1 MRPPLHRPLPTTT
14 PACAADA
21 VPTAS
26 RARSS
31 TSALLCALA
40 VALGAG
46 AGAARAQVAPP
57 TDAAPPRAPAAPK
70 TPPAND
76 RNQLPITPGPMGYD
90 RLRADL
96 AAPIADEARREAF
109 ADELARIWDRYNL
122 AWAAIEK
129 REIGLARGAV
139 SQMRS
144 SRTITADVLRAR
156 YADALAAVARTD
168 AACFAAIAEAMPP
181 ESGPALDALRR
192 ARSRAVAGHG
202 IAPYLSLAVPVR
214 WNDPLAWLN
223 ACETR
228 LPYEA
233 FTAYDTT
240 TEGIATR
247 LCGPRRRFE
256 TDLLVQGTSR
266 DRIEAIVPVLAVDYI
281 PSVKS
286 AVAEAI
292 AAVEALRGS
301 VPDEDVARIQV
312 ARITDLYPDV
322 PRPERAFDMFA
333 YPDDDGKRD
342 LWLAERA
349 RLSIADAEILR
360 RYEAKALETLAAK
373 AIWDRAAYDMRQEI
387 AAPFKAERTALHD
400 ETTERVRL
408 LLSLPAQAVETP

>member
-1 MRPPLHRPLPTTT
+1 MRFSFHCPFVPSTPP
-14 PACAADA
+14 CAADA

-26 RARSS
+26 SARTTTS
-31 TSALLCALA
+31 TLLCALA
-40 VALGAG
+40 ISIGAG
-46 AGAARAQVAPP
+46 TARAQVAPP
-57 TDAAPPRAPAAPK
+57 ADAQAPRAPAAPK

-96 AAPIADEARREAF
+96 AAPIADESRREAF

-168 AACFAAIAEAMPP
+168 AAFFAAIAEAMPP
-181 ESGPALDALRR
+181 ESAPALDALRR
-192 ARSRAVAGHG
+192 ARARAVAGHG

-214 WNDPLAWLN
+214 WNDTLAWLN

-233 FTAYDTT
+233 FVAYDTT

-266 DRIEAIVPVLAVDYI
+266 ERIEAIVPVLATDYL

-292 AAVEALRGS
+292 TAVEALRGS
-301 VPDEDVARIQV
+301 VPEEDVARIHI
-312 ARITDLYPDV
+312 ARITDLYPDI
-322 PRPERAFDMFA
+322 PRPERPFDMFA

-349 RLSIADAEILR
+349 RLSIADAEIMR
-360 RYEAKALETLAAK
+360 RYEAKALETLVAK
-373 AIWDRAAYDMRQEI
+373 AIWDRAAYDMRQAV

-408 LLSLPAQAVETP
+408 LLSLPTQAVEVP

>member
-1 MRPPLHRPLPTTT
+1 MRSQAQRILVAVLL
-14 PACAADA
+14 ASSIAA
-21 VPTAS
+21 
-26 RARSS
+26 
-31 TSALLCALA
+31 SAAESH
-40 VALGAG
+40 G
-46 AGAARAQVAPP
+46 QVAPP
-57 TDAAPPRAPAAPK
+57 AEATPPRPPAAPK

-96 AAPIADEARREAF
+96 AAPIADEAKREAF

-181 ESGPALDALRR
+181 ESAPALDALRR
-192 ARSRAVAGHG
+192 ARARAVAGHG
-202 IAPYLSLAVPVR
+202 LAPYLSLAVPVR

-228 LPYEA
+228 LPFDA
-233 FTAYDTT
+233 FTAYDTA

-266 DRIEAIVPVLAVDYI
+266 ERIEAIVPTLAVDYL

-286 AVAEAI
+286 AVTESI

-301 VPDEDVARIQV
+301 LPEADVARIHV
-312 ARITDLYPDV
+312 ARITDLYPDI
-322 PRPERAFDMFA
+322 PRPERPFDMFA

-349 RLSIADAEILR
+349 RLSIADAEIMR
-360 RYEAKALETLAAK
+360 RYEAKALETLAAR
-373 AIWDRAAYDMRQEI
+373 AIWDRAAYDMRQAV

-400 ETTERVRL
+400 EATERVRL
-408 LLSLPAQAVETP
+408 LLSLPEQGVAAPTAP